1 MASSTFI
8 LTSSPFLVSQITL
21 ASFVPNIQQPH
32 QDAKRPYAIKEFD
45 YSVQPDDAFD
55 GLISTESK
63 KFLQILA
70 TRFAAFSLH
79 RDRSNMLQVQAQRGN
94 IYSLDNPNNLFEE
107 MVFGQETAGN
117 IQEWFDRCK
126 RIGLQPRFVV
136 AYRTFIDAKVSRTQH
151 RGTDVSGKGTV
162 PISTVQFDPSGLAD
176 VELAIGSRTNG
187 DEKGDMKTP
196 GERIYAICYRKV
208 IIPSRKGKA
217 TPVLEPT
224 NKWKPFAG
232 KRGEPDGDLQF
243 DVLDKN
249 DGEEFDIYEID
260 NTRGE
265 EIRFGVPTD

>member
-8 LTSSPFLVSQITL
+8 LTSSPFVLSQVAL

-32 QDAKRPYAIKEFD
+32 QDAKRPYTIKNSD

-63 KFLQILA
+63 RFLQILA
-70 TRFAAFSLH
+70 TRFAAFSLRH
-79 RDRSNMLQVQAQRGN
+79 DRSSMLQVKAQRGN

-107 MVFGQETAGN
+107 IVFGQETAGN
-117 IQEWFDRCK
+117 MQAWFDHCK

-136 AYRTFIDAKVSRTQH
+136 AYRTFINAKVSHSQH
-151 RGTDVSGKGTV
+151 DSTDISGKGTV
-162 PISTVQFDPSGLAD
+162 PISTAHGDPSGLAD
-176 VELAIGSRTNG
+176 VELAAGSRANG
-187 DEKGDMKTP
+187 DEKGDMRTP

-208 IIPSRKGKA
+208 IIPSRDGKA
-217 TPVLEPT
+217 TPMLEQT

-232 KRGEPDGDLQF
+232 KRGEPDDDLRT
-243 DVLDKN
+243 DAPDRNDDK
-249 DGEEFDIYEID
+249 ECDIYEID

-265 EIRFGVPTD
+265 DIRFGVSND